1 MENNYQN
8 NPIEQSEEQGFDIT
22 LFLLECLSKWKWFV
36 LSLFIVIGLA
46 GFYILCQV
54 PTYKVDSQVLIIDK
68 WSKSEGD
75 VLTKSLGISAGAD
88 DVITEMQIMR
98 SRTITKKIVDD
109 LDLHTSYSF
118 KGALRDTPLYN
129 NTPIAVR
136 PDTTTNV
143 NLLKTS
149 INLEIERPADSN
161 TYNIK
166 GKYFVENGIYTVEA
180 EEKEIDITNA
190 QLPYTLYLPTI
201 GTFIIEQVTGH
212 DPMEGTL
219 LVSINNPTEVAIE
232 LSKNLGL
239 SQFEKNTLLIN
250 ASYTTPLPQMGIDII
265 NRMVYYYNQE
275 GITEKNLSASNTEM
289 FINNRLGSIQQELT
303 SVEEEVEQY
312 RTQRGLTDLSS
323 EAEIYLK
330 QTSESDKEQSR
341 LDVQLSLIEYVEN
354 FLANPENVYAPIPIL
369 GINEGGM
376 SDLITEY
383 NKAVAERDRLL
394 NSSSESNPVI
404 KEISQNIMALKST
417 VLQGIAATRKSIE
430 LSKKD
435 IARQDAENE
444 RKIRN
449 VPQYERELTDIM
461 RQQRIKE
468 NLYVFLLEK
477 REENA
482 LAQTLAV
489 GDARIIDEPTPNLRP
504 VAPKKAQIALIAL
517 VLGMLIPAAIIYIKG
532 LIFPSFH
539 DKVELEKLTQIPVLS
554 EIPSCNKDEFFVVKE
569 KSNNTASELFRLL
582 RNNLQFTL
590 TSPDKK
596 IIMVTS
602 SVSGEG
608 KTFIS
613 SNLAIAF
620 AHAGKKVLIIGLD
633 IRRPMAAL
641 HFGFDNKKGITNYL
655 SGQETNVDNIIH
667 PTNTKGLD
675 IIPGGPVP
683 PNPNELLLTKNLD
696 NLIAEMRNRY
706 DIIIIDSA
714 PVGMVSDSF
723 LIDRV
728 IDTTLFVT
736 RSKYTSRSHVKNINA
751 YSANGRLKSLYLCI
765 NAVDMTTRTY
775 SYRRYGYGYGYGY
788 GSYGY
793 GDDNDKSKK
802 KSKKSKFPFMKEK

>member
-8 NPIEQSEEQGFDIT
+8 NSIEQNEEQGFDIT

-54 PTYKVDSQVLIIDK
+54 PSYKVDSLILIIDK
-68 WSKSEGD
+68 WSKTEGD
-75 VLTKSLGISAGAD
+75 VLTQSLGITSGAD
-88 DVITEMQIMR
+88 NIITEIQVMR
-98 SRTITKKIVDD
+98 SRTITKKIVND
-109 LDLHTSYSF
+109 LELHTRYEYE
-118 KGALRDTPLYN
+118 GGLRNTPLYN
-129 NTPIAVR
+129 NTPIVVK
-136 PDTTTNV
+136 PDTTTDLG
-143 NLLKTS
+143 LLLTGIDLKIT
-149 INLEIERPADSN
+149 RPGDKNS
-161 TYNIK
+161 YDIK
-166 GKYFVENGIYTVEA
+166 GKYTMTTSAYVEG
-180 EEKEIDITNA
+180 EEKEIDLTNV
-190 QLPYTLYLPTI
+190 QLPHTLYLPTV
-201 GTFIIEQVTGH
+201 GTFIIEQVAGYEPL
-212 DPMEGTL
+212 DKTL
-219 LVSINNPTEVAIE
+219 LVNISNPNEVAIN
-232 LSKNLGL
+232 LSKDLAL
-239 SQFEKNTLLIN
+239 AQFEKTAPLIS

-275 GITEKNLSASNTEM
+275 GIAEKNLASTNTEA
-289 FINNRLGSIQQELT
+289 FITNRLVSIQKEL
-303 SVEEEVEQY
+303 SDVEENVEQY

-330 QTSESDKEQSR
+330 QTSESDKERSR
-341 LDVQLSLIEYVEN
+341 LDVQMNLIEYVES
-354 FLANPENVYAPIPIL
+354 FLANPENTYAPIPIL
-369 GINEGGM
+369 GIDEGGM
-376 SDLITEY
+376 SNLITEY
-383 NKAVAERDRLL
+383 NKAVAERERLL

-430 LSKKD
+430 LSKQD
-435 IARQDAENE
+435 LARQDAENE

-482 LAQTLAV
+482 LTQTLAV
-489 GDARIIDEPTPNLRP
+489 GDARIIDEPTPGLKP
-504 VAPKKAQIALIAL
+504 VAPKKAQIALIAF
-517 VLGMLIPAAIIYIKG
+517 VLAMLIPAAIIYIKG

-554 EIPSCNKDEFFVVKE
+554 EIPNCNKDEFFVVKE

-596 IIMVTS
+596 VIMVTS

-613 SNLAIAF
+613 SNLATAF
-620 AHAGKKVLIIGLD
+620 AHTGKKVLIIGLD

-655 SGQETNVDNIIH
+655 SGQETNVDNIIQ
-667 PTNTKGLD
+667 PTHTKGLD

-793 GDDNDKSKK
+793 GDDSDKSKK

>member
-54 PTYKVDSQVLIIDK
+54 PSYKVDSLILIIDK
-68 WSKSEGD
+68 WSKTEGD
-75 VLTKSLGISAGAD
+75 VLTQSLGITSGAD
-88 DVITEMQIMR
+88 NIITEIQVMR
-98 SRTITKKIVDD
+98 SRTITKKIVND
-109 LDLHTSYSF
+109 LELHTKYEY
-118 KGALRDTPLYN
+118 KGNLRNTPLYN
-129 NTPIAVR
+129 NTPIVVK
-136 PDTTTNV
+136 PDTTTDLG
-143 NLLKTS
+143 LLQTG
-149 INLEIERPADSN
+149 INLSITRPGDKN
-161 TYNIK
+161 TYDIK
-166 GKYFVENGIYTVEA
+166 GKYTMRTSAYVEG
-180 EEKEIDITNA
+180 EEKEIDLTDV
-190 QLPYTLYLPTI
+190 QLPYTLYLPTV
-201 GTFIIEQVTGH
+201 GTFVIEQVAGYE
-212 DPMEGTL
+212 PLNKTL
-219 LVSINNPTEVAIE
+219 LVNVTNPNEVAIK
-232 LSKNLGL
+232 LSKEIALA
-239 SQFEKNTLLIN
+239 QFEKTAPLIS
-250 ASYTTPLPQMGIDII
+250 ASYTTPIPKMGVDII
-265 NRMVYYYNQE
+265 NRMVHYYNEE
-275 GITEKNLSASNTEM
+275 GVAEKNLASTNTEA
-289 FINNRLGSIQQELT
+289 FITNRLVSIQKEL
-303 SVEEEVEQY
+303 SDVEEDVEQY

-341 LDVQLSLIEYVEN
+341 LDVQLNLIEYVEN
-354 FLANPENVYAPIPIL
+354 FLANPENTYSPIPIL
-369 GINEGGM
+369 GIDEGGM
-376 SDLITEY
+376 SNLITEY
-383 NKAVAERDRLL
+383 NKAIAERERLL

-482 LAQTLAV
+482 LTQTLAV
-489 GDARIIDEPTPNLRP
+489 GDARIIDEPTTLPYP

-517 VLGMLIPAAIIYIKG
+517 VLGMIIPAGVIYIKS

-596 IIMVTS
+596 VIMVTS

-613 SNLAIAF
+613 SNLAMAF
-620 AHAGKKVLIIGLD
+620 AHAGKKVLLVGLD

-655 SGQETNVDNIIH
+655 SGQETDMESIIMH
-667 PTNTKGLD
+667 TSTKGLD

-683 PNPNELLLTKNLD
+683 PNPNELLLTEKLD
-696 NLIAEMRNRY
+696 TLMIEMRKRY

-723 LIDRV
+723 LIDRI

-751 YSANGRLKSLYLCI
+751 YSANGRLRSLYLCI

-793 GDDNDKSKK
+793 GDDNNKSKK

>member
-1 MENNYQN
+1 MENINLN
-8 NPIEQSEEQGFDIT
+8 NTNDQSEEQGFDIT
-22 LFLLECLSKWKWFV
+22 LFLLECLSKWKWFA
-36 LSLFIVIGLA
+36 LSIFIVLGLA

-54 PTYKVDSQVLIIDK
+54 PQYKVDSLILVIDK
-68 WSKSEGD
+68 WSKSQGD
-75 VLTKSLGISAGAD
+75 VLTQSLGLTAGAD
-88 DVITEMQIMR
+88 NVITEMQIMR

-109 LDLHTSYSF
+109 LDLHTSYF
-118 KGALRDTPLYN
+118 YKGKLRNAPLYN
-129 NTPIAVR
+129 NTPIVVR
-136 PDTTTNV
+136 PDSTTDL
-143 NLLKTS
+143 NLLQTD
-149 INLEIERPADSN
+149 INLSITRPTDKNA
-161 TYNIK
+161 YNIE
-166 GKYFVENGIYTVEA
+166 GKYFVNTTSA
-180 EEKEIDITNA
+180 DPEEKEIDLTDIE
-190 QLPYTLYLPTI
+190 LPYTLYLPTV
-201 GTFIIEQVTGH
+201 GTFVIEQVIGYEPL
-212 DPMEGTL
+212 DKTL
-219 LVSINNPTEVAIE
+219 MVNISNPNLVAYH
-232 LSKNLGL
+232 LSGEIQLAQYDKM
-239 SQFEKNTLLIN
+239 TLLIT
-250 ASYTTPLPQMGIDII
+250 ASYTTPIPQKGIDII
-265 NRMVYYYNQE
+265 NRMVYYYNEE
-275 GITEKNLSASNTEM
+275 GVAEKNLATTNTEL
-289 FINNRLGSIQQELT
+289 FITNRLVSIQQEL
-303 SVEEEVEQY
+303 SDVEENVEQY

-354 FLANPENVYAPIPIL
+354 FLGDPANLYAPIPIL
-369 GINEGGM
+369 GINEGGL
-376 SDLITEY
+376 STLITEY
-383 NKAVAERDRLL
+383 NKAIAERERLL
-394 NSSSESNPVI
+394 NSSSENNPVI
-404 KEISQNIMALKST
+404 KEISQNILALKST
-417 VLQGIAATRKSIE
+417 VLQGIASTRKSIE

-489 GDARIIDEPTPNLRP
+489 GDARIVDEPTTLPYP

-517 VLGMLIPAAIIYIKG
+517 VLGMIIPAGVIYVKG

-539 DKVELEKLTQIPVLS
+539 DKTELEKMTNIPVLA
-554 EIPSCNKDEFFVVKE
+554 ELPKCDKDEFFVVKE

-596 IIMVTS
+596 VIMVTS

-608 KTFIS
+608 KTFVS
-613 SNLAIAF
+613 SNLALAY
-620 AHAGKKVLIIGLD
+620 AHTGKKVLIIGLD
-633 IRRPMAAL
+633 IRRPMAAI

-655 SGQETNVDNIIH
+655 SSQEADYNTIIH
-667 PTNTKGLD
+667 PTKVKNLD

-683 PNPNELLLTKNLD
+683 PNPNELLLTNKLD
-696 NLIAEMRNRY
+696 ELFAEMRNRY
-706 DIIIIDSA
+706 DVIIVDSA

-723 LIDRV
+723 LLDRV

-736 RSKYTSRSHVKNINA
+736 RSKYTSKSHVKAINTLA
-751 YSANGRLKSLYLCI
+751 STHRLKSLYLCV

-793 GDDNDKSKK
+793 GEENNKTK
-802 KSKKSKFPFMKEK
+802 KSKKFPFMKEK